1 MVEMLKTKLFNKL
14 NMKNSFNSAITAGKY
29 IFAAILV
36 TPVLIALMSI
46 FGDFLPDPAEAETGY
61 SQQVINQQAIY
72 DKIATDLSEVNT
84 KIESRQRVITLLTEL
99 QNKDKEQQAAIKQ
112 TLCSA
117 QVVLAQLKANETG
130 DPAERA
136 KLMDSVNQA
145 KNCFM

>member
-1 MVEMLKTKLFNKL
+1 MLKTKLLTQL
-14 NMKNSFNSAITAGKY
+14 NMKTSFNSIVNAARYMAIAFFG
-29 IFAAILV
+29 FFFLV
-36 TPVLIALMSI
+36 ALMAA
-46 FGDFLPDPAEAETGY
+46 FGDFFPSPAEAEGGD

-72 DKIATDLSEVNT
+72 DKIASDLSAVDS
-84 KIESRQRVITLLTEL
+84 KIENRQRVITLLTEL

-136 KLMDSVNQA
+136 KLMESVNQA